1 MRLFNIALLGR
12 QVWRLINNKE
22 SLCFKVLS
30 SKYFPD
36 GNIFNAKKVNRASF
50 TWSSITAALEFLK
63 NGFGWQIG
71 NGENIKIRDDNWG
84 LKGFNRSTLIPNM
97 LSSSDDSNENQR
109 DRVGWFHNPHGSF
122 TSKSAYSWM
131 LLKELGYGPHRIY
144 WRLYGN
150 LTLFQKLECL
160 PGELV
165 TRFFPQML
173 KLLPS

>member
-97 LSSSDDSNENQR
+97 LSSSDDSVK
-109 DRVGWFHNPHGSF
+109 DL
-122 TSKSAYSWM
+122 WM
-131 LLKELGYGPHRIY
+131 EHAR
-144 WRLYGN
+144 
-150 LTLFQKLECL
+150 C
-160 PGELV
+160 
-165 TRFFPQML
+165 
-173 KLLPS
+173 